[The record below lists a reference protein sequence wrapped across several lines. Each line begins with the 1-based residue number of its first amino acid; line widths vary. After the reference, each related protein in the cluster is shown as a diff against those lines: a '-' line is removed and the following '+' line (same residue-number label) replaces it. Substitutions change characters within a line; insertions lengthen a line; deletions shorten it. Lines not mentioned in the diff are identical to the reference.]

1 MSLPTISC
9 PALLVAAPASGQ
21 GKTSVV
27 AALARLHSRLGRRVR
42 VFKCGPDFLD
52 PQIHTVA
59 SGQPCENIDF
69 RLCGEL
75 AEGGELDARWRLARA
90 AGEADLILVEGV
102 MGLHDGDPSAA
113 ELARRLG
120 LPILLVIDAQAM
132 ASSFGA
138 VAWGLKH
145 YRDGAPISAVLANR
159 VGSAYHGELCR
170 DTLPDDIAWFG
181 ALPRDAD
188 AALPERHLGLLPAS
202 EIDGLRD
209 RLDRLA
215 DALASTPAAAL
226 PPPVAFATATAP
238 ALPPLL
244 AGKTIAIAR
253 DSAFCF
259 IYPAN
264 LECLHDL
271 GAKLTFFSPLSD
283 SDLPPCDAV
292 WLPGGYPELHSAT
305 LAANRPMA
313 NALAAHL
320 AAGKPLLAE
329 CGGMMACCDT
339 LQTLE
344 GSVTAGFALLP
355 GSVTMQPRLA
365 GLGTQYALLPEG
377 RLDAHTFHYS
387 QADIRSEALTH
398 AHRHK
403 SPPSECGNGEAVW
416 RLGRLTASYLHFYF
430 PSNPSAAAA
439 LFA

>member
-1 MSLPTISC
+1 MSEPSISC
-9 PALLVAAPASGQ
+9 PALLIAAPASGQ

-27 AALARLHSRLGRRVR
+27 AALARLHTRLGRRVR

-52 PQIHTVA
+52 PQIHVVA
-59 SGQPCENIDF
+59 SGLPCENIDF
-69 RLCGEL
+69 RMCGEL
-75 AEGGELDARWRLARA
+75 AQGGEIDARWRLARA
-90 AGEADLILVEGV
+90 AAEADLILVEGV
-102 MGLHDGDPSAA
+102 MGLNDGDPSAA

-159 VGSAYHGELCR
+159 VGSAYHGDLCR
-170 DTLPDDIAWFG
+170 DTVPDDIAWFG

-188 AALPERHLGLLPAS
+188 AAMPERHLGLLPAA
-202 EIDGLRD
+202 EIDDLRG

-215 DALASTPAAAL
+215 DALAATPAAEL
-226 PPPVAFATATAP
+226 PPPVAFAPATKP

-253 DSAFCF
+253 DAAFCF

-264 LECLHDL
+264 LECLRDL
-271 GAKLTFFSPLSD
+271 GAELVFFSPLAD
-283 SDLPPCDAV
+283 SALPPCDAV
-292 WLPGGYPELHSAT
+292 WLPGGYPELHTET
-305 LAANRPMA
+305 LAANRGMA
-313 NALAAHL
+313 AALAAHL
-320 AAGKPLLAE
+320 AAGKPILAE

-339 LQTLE
+339 LQILD
-344 GSVTAGFALLP
+344 GAVSAGFGLLP
-355 GSVTMQPRLA
+355 GGVVMQSRLA

-387 QADIRSEALTH
+387 RAELRGEPLLHALK
-398 AHRHK
+398 HK
-403 SPPSECGNGEAVW
+403 GEQTGEAVW
-416 RLGRLTASYLHFYF
+416 RVGALTASYLHFYF
-430 PSNPSAAAA
+430 PSNPLATARLFGAASA
-439 LFA
+439 